1 MKDNSKEKQPED
13 KKDFNKDKRIEEM
26 KDNDKRNIL
35 HLAILTKDEKII
47 QKVIAFL
54 GKPYYFFLYD
64 MNMTILY
71 YSRFISERSLTSR
84 CRFQK

>member
-13 KKDFNKDKRIEEM
+13 KEDFKKDKRIEEM

-54 GKPYYFFLYD
+54 GKPY
-64 MNMTILY
+64 
-71 YSRFISERSLTSR
+71 
-84 CRFQK
+84 

>member
-54 GKPYYFFLYD
+54 GKPY
-64 MNMTILY
+64 
-71 YSRFISERSLTSR
+71 
-84 CRFQK
+84 

>member
-54 GKPYYFFLYD
+54 GKPF
-64 MNMTILY
+64 
-71 YSRFISERSLTSR
+71 
-84 CRFQK
+84 

>member
-54 GKPYYFFLYD
+54 GKPFLLLSRVVHIVGHIHS
-64 MNMTILY
+64 MTHSI
-71 YSRFISERSLTSR
+71 
-84 CRFQK
+84 

>member
-13 KKDFNKDKRIEEM
+13 KEDFKKDKRIEEM

-54 GKPYYFFLYD
+54 GKPF
-64 MNMTILY
+64 
-71 YSRFISERSLTSR
+71 
-84 CRFQK
+84 